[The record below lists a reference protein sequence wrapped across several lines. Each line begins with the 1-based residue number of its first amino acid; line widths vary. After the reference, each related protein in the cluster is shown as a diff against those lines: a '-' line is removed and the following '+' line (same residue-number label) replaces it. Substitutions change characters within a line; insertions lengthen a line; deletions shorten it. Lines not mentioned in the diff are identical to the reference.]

1 LVYNL
6 FIFAKSIQI
15 KMSKAEK
22 TRQFIIEQTA
32 EIFNKKGYAGTSLS
46 DITSATGLTKGSI
59 YGNFSNKDEVAQ
71 EVYRYNAKRLQSNFN
86 NELNDAMTTR
96 EKLFAIVDVYRK
108 TWDTN
113 SSRGGCPHLNTAV
126 ESDDTMPF
134 LKTEVIG
141 NFQKWANLF
150 IKILEE
156 GKTKDEIIES
166 AGSSQYAYQ
175 FIALIEGGILL
186 SKTLDNKAHLFNT
199 LERIEKII
207 DTELIK

>member
-1 LVYNL
+1 
-6 FIFAKSIQI
+6 
-15 KMSKAEK
+15 MSKAEK

-59 YGNFSNKDEVAQ
+59 YGNFENKDEVAK
-71 EVYRYNAKRLQSNFN
+71 EVYRYNAKRLQSNFI

-96 EKLFAIVDVYRK
+96 EKLFAIIDVYRK
-108 TWDTN
+108 TWETN
-113 SSRGGCPHLNTAV
+113 ISRGGCPHLNTAV
-126 ESDDTMPF
+126 EADDTMPI
-134 LKTEVIG
+134 LKAEVNK
-141 NFQKWANLF
+141 NFQNWANMF
-150 IKILEE
+150 VQILEK
-156 GKTKDEIIES
+156 GKIKNEITEAADS
-166 AGSSQYAYQ
+166 LQYAYQ

-186 SKTLDNKAHLFNT
+186 SKTMNNKTHLINT

>member
-1 LVYNL
+1 MVYKL
-6 FIFAKSIQI
+6 FIFARSIQS

-32 EIFNKKGYAGTSLS
+32 EVFNKKGYAGTSLS

-59 YGNFSNKDEVAQ
+59 YGNFANKDEVAQ
-71 EVYRYNAKRLQSNFN
+71 EVYRYNAKRLQSNFH
-86 NELNDAMTTR
+86 NELSDAMTTR
-96 EKLFAIVDVYRK
+96 EKLFAIIDVYRK
-108 TWDTN
+108 TWDIN
-113 SSRGGCPHLNTAV
+113 FSRGGCPHLNTAV

-134 LKTEVIG
+134 LKLEVTK

-150 IKILEE
+150 IQIIDE
-156 GKTKDEIIES
+156 GKTKNEIIVS
-166 AGSSQYAYQ
+166 ADSSKLAYQ

-186 SKTLDNKAHLFNT
+186 SKTMDNKAHLFST